1 MEEEVLKRIRKARL
15 DKGYSYEN
23 LAHELNISPSAY
35 RKIELNET
43 KLTLERLNQIS
54 KALEIKIE
62 RLLGI
67 LPNKIYKQKVAEN
80 GSGYQDIKG
89 LYVES
94 KDTLLKLV
102 EQYEMRIQEKDDL
115 IKALKKQID

>member
-1 MEEEVLKRIRKARL
+1 M
-15 DKGYSYEN
+15 
-23 LAHELNISPSAY
+23 
-35 RKIELNET
+35 NET